1 MESEKNDKK
10 REKGAIV
17 MMVSKT
23 FTIETRLEKTK
34 EVEDYFSNYLKE
46 YNVIYRVMWHKM
58 IAPDYRVRYPKD
70 SYFVTEMC
78 QRYGVLKRTINSIR
92 YDIKGRIKAL
102 LELKKTEREALEIK
116 VKKKEEKVQTLQ
128 QNIEIMKLKVRE
140 NQASP
145 LELKQYRE
153 EKSSLYY
160 QKNQLNRLKQS
171 LEQLKYEIAHQTLSL
186 GFGGKQMF
194 RKQYHLEENGYQT
207 HAEWYR
213 DYVQQRDKTI
223 FYLGSSDET
232 QGNQL
237 VQLRY
242 REERDDFTIQV
253 RKEKKYSGEKKEEQY
268 LRWEQIQFRH
278 LREELK
284 ELLKHHEKKSNGE
297 RKPISYRVRREGKK
311 WYLQAMFGIE
321 VEAYETSSAYGVIG
335 LDYNDGF
342 IEVAETDASG
352 NLVGQQHYGLRYHG
366 TGNKAKTEIEQV
378 IAKIVAYSKQTGKDI
393 SIEALDFKKMK
404 ARTGKAKRSRGKNYQ
419 RMLHLFDYSR
429 YQKTLEHSTHRQ
441 KVRLHKVAPYHTS
454 RIGKEKYSEK
464 KKLNVH
470 QAASYVIAR
479 KGQGFCDRLRTV

>member
-1 MESEKNDKK
+1 M
-10 REKGAIV
+10 I
-17 MMVSKT
+17 VSKT

-34 EVEDYFSNYLKE
+34 ELEVYFSSYLKE
-46 YNVIYRVMWHKM
+46 YHAIYRTMWHKM
-58 IAPDYRVRYPKD
+58 IASDYRVQYPKD

-78 QRYGVLKRTINSIR
+78 QTYGVLKRTINSIR
-92 YDIKGRIKAL
+92 YDIKGRMKAL
-102 LELKKTEREALEIK
+102 FELKKTEQQALEITI
-116 VKKKEEKVQTLQ
+116 KKKEEKVQVLQ
-128 QNIEIMKLKVRE
+128 QSIERRKPKVRA

-160 QKNQLNRLKQS
+160 QKNQLNRMKQS
-171 LEQLKYEIAHQTLSL
+171 LQQLKYEIEHQKLSL
-186 GFGGKQMF
+186 GFGGKELF
-194 RKQYHLEENGYQT
+194 RKQYHLEENGYRN

-213 DYVQQRDKTI
+213 DYVQQRDKNI

-237 VQLRY
+237 VQMKY
-242 REERDDFTIQV
+242 REESDDFIIQI

-268 LRWEQIQFRH
+268 LRWEQLQFAY
-278 LREELK
+278 LREEVM
-284 ELLKHHEKKSNGE
+284 ELLKHHEKKRKGQ
-297 RKPISYRVRREGKK
+297 RKPISYRILRKGEK
-311 WYLQAMFGIE
+311 WYLQVMFAIE
-321 VEAYETSSAYGVIG
+321 VESYETSSTYGVIG

-342 IEVAETDASG
+342 IEVAETDACG
-352 NLVGQQHYGLRYHG
+352 NLVGQQHYELKYHG
-366 TGNKAKTEIEQV
+366 TGTKAKTEIEQV
-378 IAKIVAYSKQTGKDI
+378 IATIVAYSKRKGKDI
-393 SIEALDFKKMK
+393 SIEALDFKKTK
-404 ARTGKAKRSRGKNYQ
+404 VRTGKAKGRRGKQYQ

-429 YQKTLEHSTHRQ
+429 YQKILEYSTHRE

-479 KGQGFCDRLRTV
+479 KGQGFCDRLRKA